1 MHRLSFRQEG
11 DRRGWWFDSLR
22 RMFES
27 FVHKVKVVLTDEILR
42 TRILFVLGA
51 LVVFRLLAAIPVPG
65 VSASALESFL
75 SGNQFFGLLNI
86 FSGGG
91 FSNLSIVMLGVGP
104 YITASIVMQLL
115 TILVPALKE
124 MYQEEGDSGRQRF
137 AQYSRYLTIPLAF
150 IQAFAFLLLLQQNG
164 IVPGLTLFQLTVNI
178 FVVAAGSILLMWLG
192 ELISEFGVGNG
203 VSLLIFAGIVSR
215 IPSDL
220 SKLVFSFD
228 VSQLPAYLGFAA
240 AAIVIM
246 AGVVFITEAERP
258 IPVTYARRVR
268 GNRVLGGI
276 STYLP
281 LRVNQ
286 AGVIPIIFA
295 LSFLLFPQMIAT
307 FLSHASISWLAAAGS
322 AVVSALANQWVYGG
336 LYFFFVVVFTYFYT
350 AITFEPHQIAKN
362 LQKNGA
368 FIPGVR
374 PGATTSDYLGNI
386 ITRITLVGALFLG
399 VLAVLPIVLQ
409 GLTGITAVT
418 IGGTALLIAVSVVL
432 DLVKKIDAQTSIR
445 EY

>member
-1 MHRLSFRQEG
+1 M
-11 DRRGWWFDSLR
+11 
-22 RMFES
+22 ES
-27 FVHKVKVVLTDEILR
+27 FLRKVRLLFEDEVLR
-42 TRILFVLGA
+42 TRILFVLAA
-51 LVVFRLLAAIPVPG
+51 LVVFRFLAAIPIPG
-65 VSASALESFL
+65 INAVQLEAFL
-75 SGNQFFGLLNI
+75 SNNQFLGLLNI

-91 FSNLSIVMLGVGP
+91 FSNLSIMMIGVSP
-104 YITASIVMQLL
+104 YITASIVMQLM
-115 TILVPALKE
+115 TILIPKLKE
-124 MYQEEGDSGRQRF
+124 MYQEEGDAGRQRF
-137 AQYSRYLTIPLAF
+137 MQYSRYLTVPLAF
-150 IQAFAFLLLLQQNG
+150 IQGFGFLLLLQQNG
-164 IVPGLTLFQLTVNI
+164 IVPTLTLLG
-178 FVVAAGSILLMWLG
+178 FVTNVIVIAAGAILCMWIG

-203 VSLLIFAGIVSR
+203 ISLIIFAGIVSR
-215 IPSDL
+215 IPSDI
-220 SKLVFSFD
+220 SQFAFSFD
-228 VSQLPAYLGFAA
+228 ISQLPAYLGFAA
-240 AAIVIM
+240 AAAAVI

-268 GNRVLGGI
+268 GSKVLGGI

-307 FLSHASISWLAAAGS
+307 FLSKSAIPLLASAAS
-322 AVVSALANQWVYGG
+322 AVVGALANQWVYGG
-336 LYFFFVVVFTYFYT
+336 LYFLLVVIFTYFYT

-374 PGATTSDYLGNI
+374 PGGTTSEYLGNI

-399 VLAVLPIVLQ
+399 FLAVLPIMLQ
-409 GLTGITAVT
+409 GITGITAVS
-418 IGGTALLIAVSVVL
+418 IGGTALLIVVSVVL